1 MSRFFEELD
10 YQPTSIGPISLRRRR
25 ELRLDV
31 DVLEILLG
39 DEHLM
44 SDLFTT
50 SEVALAEHGLAAIA
64 DNRPLSV
71 VVGGLGMGFTADA
84 VLNDPRIESLII
96 VEKLAPVIGWHES
109 GLIPL
114 GKRLG
119 DDPKCQFVEG
129 DFFQMAAGKTGFDPA
144 EPAQKF
150 DAILLDI
157 DHAPDFHLA
166 PAHAGFYQPEGL
178 AQLQQHLTDGGVFAL
193 WSNNPPDAAF
203 TARLQS
209 VFQSAKAIDV
219 PFYNPLQGRDFI
231 QSIYIARC

>member
-1 MSRFFEELD
+1 
-10 YQPTSIGPISLRRRR
+10 
-25 ELRLDV
+25 
-31 DVLEILLG
+31 
-39 DEHLM
+39 
-44 SDLFTT
+44 
-50 SEVALAEHGLAAIA
+50 
-64 DNRPLSV
+64 
-71 VVGGLGMGFTADA
+71 
-84 VLNDPRIESLII
+84 
-96 VEKLAPVIGWHES
+96 
-109 GLIPL
+109 
-114 GKRLG
+114 
-119 DDPKCQFVEG
+119 
-129 DFFQMAAGKTGFDPA
+129 MAAGKTGFDPA

-209 VFQSAKAIDV
+209 VFRSAKAIDV